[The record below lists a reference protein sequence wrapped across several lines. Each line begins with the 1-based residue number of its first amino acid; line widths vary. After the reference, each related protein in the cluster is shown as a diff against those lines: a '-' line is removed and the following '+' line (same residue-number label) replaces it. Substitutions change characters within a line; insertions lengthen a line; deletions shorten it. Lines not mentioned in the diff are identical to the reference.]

1 MRKAN
6 DIFAFRKIMRGLP
19 VSMLIACIAIGWS
32 AAAHA
37 QDVDKSLLNKG
48 LQAYA
53 NADYELSAEA
63 FAAALNRAPDHPL
76 LNFNY
81 GAALYKQGD
90 IAGAQ
95 KAFEAALAA
104 DDPTLKR
111 DAYYNLGNALFLA
124 EKYQEA
130 IEAYKEALKL
140 SPEDRESKYNL
151 ELAQRKLKA
160 KQQEQ
165 QQQNQEQQPP
175 IEPSEFAKQ
184 LKAQAEILVSQK
196 LYKAAYDLMMRGLR
210 SDETVAAYQT
220 FINRLKEVAE
230 IDQQGAPK

>member
-1 MRKAN
+1 M
-6 DIFAFRKIMRGLP
+6 FTFRSMTKHLP
-19 VSMLIACIAIGWS
+19 VTLLLACIAIGWP
-32 AAAHA
+32 AASIA

-53 NADYELSAEA
+53 NADYEQSAEA
-63 FAAALNRAPDHPL
+63 FAAALNRAPQHPL

-81 GAALYKQGD
+81 GAALYKKGD
-90 IAGAQ
+90 IDGAQ

-111 DAYYNLGNALFLA
+111 DAYYNLGNALFLS

-130 IEAYKEALKL
+130 IEAYKAALKL

-165 QQQNQEQQPP
+165 QQNQEQQPP

-184 LKAQAEILVSQK
+184 LKAQADILVSQK
-196 LYKAAYDLMMRGLR
+196 LYKKAYDLMMRGLR
-210 SDETVAAYQT
+210 SDETVAVYQS
-220 FINRLKEVAE
+220 FINRVKEVAK
-230 IDQQGAPK
+230 IDQQGAVQ

>member
-1 MRKAN
+1 MRRFN
-6 DIFAFRKIMRGLP
+6 DVFAFRSVTEHLQVTILL
-19 VSMLIACIAIGWS
+19 VCLAIGCP
-32 AAAHA
+32 AAGIA

-53 NADYELSAEA
+53 NADYEQSAEA
-63 FAAALNRAPDHPL
+63 FAAALNRAPQHPL

-81 GAALYKQGD
+81 GAALYKKGD
-90 IAGAQ
+90 VAGAQ

-130 IEAYKEALKL
+130 IEAYKAALKL
-140 SPEDRESKYNL
+140 SPKDRESKYNL

-160 KQQEQ
+160 KQQE

-230 IDQQGAPK
+230 IDQQGAPR